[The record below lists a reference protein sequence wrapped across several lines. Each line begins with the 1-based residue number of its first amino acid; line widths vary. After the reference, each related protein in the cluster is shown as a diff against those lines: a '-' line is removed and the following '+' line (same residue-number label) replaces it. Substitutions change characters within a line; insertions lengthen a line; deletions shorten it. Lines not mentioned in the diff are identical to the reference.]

1 MGRGTESLEVGVVMA
16 YILAV
21 LVVLLKVVGII
32 LAAGVGLVV
41 LLVSLPITARVSGSA
56 SASGLLEAVVD
67 DDATVAVRVAGTS
80 PATLSTMEDE
90 EGVVP
95 VDVDFAVKATVLAG
109 AAGLSLT
116 GGSKPEVFF
125 LGLRFHL
132 RSKAP
137 KAGETAKGRKAP
149 KDGKTGGTSKAG
161 QGRKARIVKQGRIT
175 LRKIREYLAPEVRVK
190 TWAFIRSLFRA
201 LHLKGSLD
209 IECGFPD
216 PGNTAM
222 VLGGYWALGGP
233 SSFRGITFRPNFRE
247 EVFDVEGA
255 GELRLIPVEIGWIA
269 ARYLLSREIR
279 PLWRKGKAGR
289 TRGTEADRSI
299 GAVSAD

>member
-1 MGRGTESLEVGVVMA
+1 MVMA

-21 LVVLLKVVGII
+21 LVVLLKVVGIV

-109 AAGLSLT
+109 AAGFEVS
-116 GGSKPEVFF
+116 GGGRPEIVA
-125 LGLRFHL
+125 LGLRFHT
-132 RSKAP
+132 RSMTRG
-137 KAGETAKGRKAP
+137 AGQESKSRKAS
-149 KDGKTGGTSKAG
+149 KDGKTGRASEAG
-161 QGRKARIVKQGRIT
+161 EGRKAPSAKRGRIS
-175 LRKIREYLAPEVRVK
+175 LRKIREYLSLEVREK

-209 IECGFPD
+209 VECGFQD

-222 VLGGYWALGGP
+222 VLAGYWALGGP
-233 SSFRGITFRPNFRE
+233 SLFGGITFRPNFRE

-289 TRGTEADRSI
+289 TSGTEADRSI
-299 GAVSAD
+299 ARFLRTKKANQ